1 MWLDRL
7 QVVQQTVFY
16 IIQVWAGAMFTSTRG
31 GVYVIRHSLGQKL
44 PGRVLRLRPIIS
56 HANAP
61 CLLCNRGRLQA
72 SLNGFSR
79 IQLLLPFACT
89 LHVTDQ
95 FHCLLIAHK
104 AYLKGSRSYSGSYD
118 YSQEKKDYSRGYRIC
133 FFGLLEPVSMA
144 SQSNLGE
151 SHRVS
156 GTSQSISAGLAAN
169 PHNPSSAAYLAY
181 PVKHVV
187 SSLYRRMTEPP
198 DQPVNKLLDAPA
210 LTTRQSSV
218 FTPTRRA
225 SPFQPPPL
233 SALRL
238 SFDLLDAQA
247 ESLLLTRSLAEE
259 IRLLIPPRLQL
270 VDSWRLAYNL
280 QLHGS
285 SLATLYEHCEHVL
298 GALGSTRRGG
308 FVLVIQDGSEA
319 ADAGSVFGAYLTDP
333 PKPSQ
338 HYFGTGECFLWRASI
353 LPTLASIQAR
363 STKAQPTSPPSEDL
377 LALAGLPP
385 PPSADTTHAQRTTTV
400 RRERRRSSAATSPT
414 SPRRPPSQR
423 ETLDSHTKLRPISP
437 APSGRSTPD
446 RIRFKAFPY
455 SGINDFMIYCQ
466 RDYLSV
472 GGGDGHYGLWLD
484 SDLENGISETCPT
497 FGNEPLSDD
506 GKKFDVLG
514 VEVWYVGAT

>member
-1 MWLDRL
+1 
-7 QVVQQTVFY
+7 
-16 IIQVWAGAMFTSTRG
+16 
-31 GVYVIRHSLGQKL
+31 
-44 PGRVLRLRPIIS
+44 
-56 HANAP
+56 
-61 CLLCNRGRLQA
+61 
-72 SLNGFSR
+72 
-79 IQLLLPFACT
+79 
-89 LHVTDQ
+89 
-95 FHCLLIAHK
+95 
-104 AYLKGSRSYSGSYD
+104 
-118 YSQEKKDYSRGYRIC
+118 
-133 FFGLLEPVSMA
+133 MA
-144 SQSNLGE
+144 SQSNFGNSRRL
-151 SHRVS
+151 S
-156 GTSQSISAGLAAN
+156 GNPQSIQAGLAAN

-198 DQPVNKLLDAPA
+198 DQPVNRLLDAPPLA
-210 LTTRQSSV
+210 TRQSAIY
-218 FTPTRRA
+218 TPPRRA

-238 SFDLLDAQA
+238 SYDLSPSQA

-259 IRLLIPPRLQL
+259 VRLLIPQRLQL

-285 SLATLYEHCEHVL
+285 SLATLYEHCEDIL

-308 FVLVIQDGSEA
+308 FVLVVQDGSEA

-333 PKPSQ
+333 PKPAQ

-353 LPTLASIQAR
+353 LPTLASIQSR
-363 STKAQPTSPPSEDL
+363 STKFQPNSPPSEDL

-385 PPSADTTHAQRTTTV
+385 PPSADTTNAQRITTV
-400 RRERRRSSAATSPT
+400 KRERRKSSAATSPT
-414 SPRRPPSQR
+414 SPRRPPSQKDGT
-423 ETLDSHTKLRPISP
+423 ELQASLRPISP
-437 APSGRSTPD
+437 SPSGRSTPD

-466 RDYLSV
+466 HDYLSV

-497 FGNEPLSDD
+497 FGNEPLSDE
-506 GKKFDVLG
+506 GKKFEVLG
-514 VEVWYVGAT
+514 VEVWYVGAS

>member
-1 MWLDRL
+1 
-7 QVVQQTVFY
+7 
-16 IIQVWAGAMFTSTRG
+16 
-31 GVYVIRHSLGQKL
+31 
-44 PGRVLRLRPIIS
+44 
-56 HANAP
+56 
-61 CLLCNRGRLQA
+61 
-72 SLNGFSR
+72 
-79 IQLLLPFACT
+79 
-89 LHVTDQ
+89 
-95 FHCLLIAHK
+95 
-104 AYLKGSRSYSGSYD
+104 
-118 YSQEKKDYSRGYRIC
+118 
-133 FFGLLEPVSMA
+133 MA
-144 SQSNLGE
+144 SQSDLGASSRTSE
-151 SHRVS
+151 A
-156 GTSQSISAGLAAN
+156 SQSIAAGLAAN

-198 DQPVNKLLDAPA
+198 DQPVNKLLDAPT
-210 LTTRQSSV
+210 LVTRQSAV
-218 FTPTRRA
+218 YTPTRRA

-238 SFDLLDAQA
+238 SYDLSGSQT

-285 SLATLYEHCEHVL
+285 SLTTLYEHCEDVL

-308 FVLVIQDGSEA
+308 FVLVVQDGSEA
-319 ADAGSVFGAYLTDP
+319 ADAGSVFGAYLTDQ

-353 LPTLASIQAR
+353 LPSLASIQAR
-363 STKAQPTSPPSEDL
+363 SARVQPNSPPSEDL

-385 PPSADTTHAQRTTTV
+385 PPSADTTNAQRTTTV
-400 RRERRRSSAATSPT
+400 KGERRRSSAAKSPT
-414 SPRRPPSQR
+414 SPKQPSLQR
-423 ETLDSHTKLRPISP
+423 DGLDAQNGLHPISP
-437 APSGRSTPD
+437 SPSGRSTPD

-472 GGGDGHYGLWLD
+472 GGGDGRYGLWLD

-514 VEVWYVGAT
+514 VEVWYVGTQS